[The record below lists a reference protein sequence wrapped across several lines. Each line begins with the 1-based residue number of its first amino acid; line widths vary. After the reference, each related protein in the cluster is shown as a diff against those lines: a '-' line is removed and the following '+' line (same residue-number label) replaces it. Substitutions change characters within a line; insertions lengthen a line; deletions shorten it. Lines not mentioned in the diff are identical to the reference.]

1 LTDALDILTVSII
14 RVITLMLEAASIFET
29 LVNIYQIIRRNN
41 PEDTQLQM
49 TAL

>member
-1 LTDALDILTVSII
+1 
-14 RVITLMLEAASIFET
+14 

-49 TAL
+49 TALWVNSVLERMRKKTVMA